1 MRVGS
6 RCFEWLKEKNW
17 HFLLFKMCNIPHD
30 INISYVVHFAKKKSF
45 LGFRWKNKNRMNLIH
60 FGFFS
65 ENLLQLFW
73 LHCEHMKIMYVNCGL
88 RNEYESDPAPSWLV
102 SLVDRTLH
110 RYRKGEKE
118 KKKGNIAYTSQYFH
132 CESTCIP
139 LMKIGTTTV
148 FCDCLCFYHVQTWL
162 NV

>member
-1 MRVGS
+1 
-6 RCFEWLKEKNW
+6 
-17 HFLLFKMCNIPHD
+17 MCNIPHD

-45 LGFRWKNKNRMNLIH
+45 LGLRWKNKNRKNLIH

-88 RNEYESDPAPSWLV
+88 RNEYESDPARSWLV
-102 SLVDRTLH
+102 SSVDRTLH

-118 KKKGNIAYTSQYFH
+118 KKREKKETLLTHHNTFTVK
-132 CESTCIP
+132 STCIP

-148 FCDCLCFYHVQTWL
+148 FCDCLCFYHVQT
-162 NV
+162 

>member
-45 LGFRWKNKNRMNLIH
+45 LGLRWKNKNRMNLIH

-73 LHCEHMKIMYVNCGL
+73 LHCDHMKIMYVNCGL

-102 SLVDRTLH
+102 SSVDRTLH

-118 KKKGNIAYTSQYFH
+118 KKRNIANTSQYFH

-139 LMKIGTTTV
+139 LMQIGTTTV
-148 FCDCLCFYHVQTWL
+148 FYAIVCVFTMYRRD
-162 NV
+162 